1 MPHSALAPPVL
12 FFVALAATARLSD
25 ATDVGLATSVLA
37 PLAPWQ
43 WQGCVNVTPPA
54 GGEVALCHYTDESG
68 LRLGLA
74 VRVVH
79 EQAVSWAGVGLS
91 STGGM
96 KGADLLVASQ
106 SPTVTPTQAGGGLEV
121 KDYWSAGF
129 FAPVEDTLNDVTT
142 IAAGST
148 ERNATHGATLWFV
161 ALRPLSRAAGR
172 CEGKSQDLD
181 VVPGRDVVLIYA
193 FGTGSTTATGT

>member
-25 ATDVGLATSVLA
+25 ATDVGLATSVEQPVLA

-54 GGEVALCHYTDESG
+54 GGEVALCHYTDELG

-96 KGADLLVASQ
+96 KGAGRFA
-106 SPTVTPTQAGGGLEV
+106 VTDCNT
-121 KDYWSAGF
+121 D
-129 FAPVEDTLNDVTT
+129 
-142 IAAGST
+142 
-148 ERNATHGATLWFV
+148 
-161 ALRPLSRAAGR
+161 
-172 CEGKSQDLD
+172 
-181 VVPGRDVVLIYA
+181 PGRR
-193 FGTGSTTATGT
+193 GSWKSKTTGPRGSSHR